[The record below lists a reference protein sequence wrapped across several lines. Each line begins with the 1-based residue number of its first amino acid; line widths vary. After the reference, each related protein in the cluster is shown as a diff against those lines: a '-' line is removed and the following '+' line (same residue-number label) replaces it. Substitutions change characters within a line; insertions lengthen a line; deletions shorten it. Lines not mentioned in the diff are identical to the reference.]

1 MNTRINNFFIVK
13 ARLSSCLTG
22 HYEIIKCER
31 KTVMTTKNKTLKAVA
46 PYTHPGFLN
55 FKYAP
60 FEAWKRNGGKEARS
74 HYPWRFLH
82 WLAFRWELPTLW
94 KSRREARLRFMELV
108 SLHFDAF
115 PDYAIYEVV
124 PMFWDCWPGYF
135 ENTCLW
141 LRKHNVKTA
150 VFTSRQTAERMQERF
165 SGESKKWQ
173 KMNVI
178 WCPEAVDGEL
188 YLKGKELKD
197 RSIDL
202 LEFGRLNDKVVC
214 REKLAG
220 IEINGNRILHICTK
234 QNGKFVYT
242 NEQLYEAMGD
252 AKVTITL
259 PRSMTQPEV
268 AGDIETLTQRYWEC
282 MFSRMVMV
290 GHAPQELVDFIGY
303 NPVIELRDDISAEDL
318 IADVLEN
325 IEIYQS
331 LVDKNRETAERLGS
345 WKVRMK
351 WLMNELDDL
360 YTLKDI
366 SCR

>member
-1 MNTRINNFFIVK
+1 MEGRKQGVIILG
-13 ARLSSCLTG
+13 ASC
-22 HYEIIKCER
+22 I
-31 KTVMTTKNKTLKAVA
+31 
-46 PYTHPGFLN
+46 
-55 FKYAP
+55 
-60 FEAWKRNGGKEARS
+60 GGLFVGNCRHCGRAG
-74 HYPWRFLH
+74 
-82 WLAFRWELPTLW
+82 
-94 KSRREARLRFMELV
+94 RR
-108 SLHFDAF
+108 
-115 PDYAIYEVV
+115 
-124 PMFWDCWPGYF
+124 
-135 ENTCLW
+135 NTCLW

-188 YLKGKELKD
+188 YQKGNELKD

-202 LEFGRLNDKVVC
+202 LEFGRSNDKVVC
-214 REKLAG
+214 SEKLAG

-325 IEIYQS
+325 IENYQS
-331 LVDKNRETAERLGS
+331 LVDKNRETAEKLGS
-345 WKVRMK
+345 WNVRMK
-351 WLMNELDDL
+351 WLMEELAYEYSL
-360 YTLKDI
+360 
-366 SCR
+366 

>member
-1 MNTRINNFFIVK
+1 ME
-13 ARLSSCLTG
+13 S
-22 HYEIIKCER
+22 
-31 KTVMTTKNKTLKAVA
+31 NKITIKAVVPFA
-46 PYTHPGFLN
+46 HPGFLN
-55 FKYAP
+55 FKLAPYA
-60 FEAWKRNGGKEARS
+60 AWVRNGGLVAQE
-74 HYPWRFLH
+74 HYPPRWLH
-82 WLAFRWELPTLW
+82 GAAYRWELPTIW
-94 KSRREARLRFMELV
+94 KSRKEARLRFVEPV
-108 SLHFDAF
+108 SLSFDSF
-115 PDYAIYEVV
+115 PDYAMYEVV

-165 SGESKKWQ
+165 SGENNKWQ

-188 YLKGKELKD
+188 YQKGKELKD

-202 LEFGRLNDKVVC
+202 LEFGRSNDKVVC
-214 REKLAG
+214 SEKLAG

-325 IEIYQS
+325 IENYQS
-331 LVDKNRETAERLGS
+331 LVDRNRETAEKLGS
-345 WKVRMK
+345 WNVRMK
-351 WLMNELDDL
+351 WLMEELAYEYSL
-360 YTLKDI
+360 
-366 SCR
+366 

>member
-1 MNTRINNFFIVK
+1 ME
-13 ARLSSCLTG
+13 S
-22 HYEIIKCER
+22 
-31 KTVMTTKNKTLKAVA
+31 NKITIKAVVPFA
-46 PYTHPGFLN
+46 HPGFLN
-55 FKYAP
+55 FKLAPYA
-60 FEAWKRNGGKEARS
+60 AWVRNGGLVAQE
-74 HYPWRFLH
+74 HYPPRWLH
-82 WLAFRWELPTLW
+82 GAAYRWELPTIW
-94 KSRREARLRFMELV
+94 KSRKEARLRFVEPV
-108 SLHFDAF
+108 SLSFDSF
-115 PDYAIYEVV
+115 PDYAMYEVV

-141 LRKHNVKTA
+141 LRKYNVKTA

-165 SGESKKWQ
+165 SGENKKWQ

-188 YLKGKELKD
+188 YQKGKELKD
-197 RSIDL
+197 RGIDL
-202 LEFGRLNDKVVC
+202 LEFGRSNDKVVC
-214 REKLAG
+214 SEKLAG

-325 IEIYQS
+325 IENYQS
-331 LVDKNRETAERLGS
+331 LVDKNRETAEKLGS
-345 WKVRMK
+345 WNVRMK
-351 WLMNELDDL
+351 WLMEELTYEYSL
-360 YTLKDI
+360 
-366 SCR
+366 